1 MVDEY
6 SVAMNT
12 MSAKMKTGS
21 APKGA
26 PEDSTQLL
34 EQYGCD
40 MVQFAG
46 PDGLYERHL
55 LFDNIKDMAALGPPE
70 HFGAAARTIRDV
82 FSRRWVATEKA
93 HDRENPKRVYYLSMD
108 FLIGR
113 SLSNNVT
120 NLLLGPLVE
129 QEPDAALGNGGL
141 GRLAA
146 CFLDS
151 MATMGLPAMGY
162 GLRYEYG
169 MFKQTIKDGWQHEV
183 PDHWL
188 RYTDPWQV
196 VRPQESVEVKLNCSF
211 TMSG

>member
-93 HDRENPKRVYYLSMD
+93 HDRENPKRVYYLSME

-129 QEPDAALGNGGL
+129 HVAAGKGLDWLELLEQEPDAALGNGGL

-146 CFLDS
+146 C
-151 MATMGLPAMGY
+151 
-162 GLRYEYG
+162 
-169 MFKQTIKDGWQHEV
+169 
-183 PDHWL
+183 
-188 RYTDPWQV
+188 
-196 VRPQESVEVKLNCSF
+196 
-211 TMSG
+211 